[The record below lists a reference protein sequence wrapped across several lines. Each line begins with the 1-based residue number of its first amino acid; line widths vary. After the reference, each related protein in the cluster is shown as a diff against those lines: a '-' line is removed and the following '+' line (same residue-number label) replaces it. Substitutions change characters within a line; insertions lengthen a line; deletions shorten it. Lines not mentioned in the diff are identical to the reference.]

1 MYLRTLCID
10 HLFFRLEI
18 LNYLLLKN
26 RFYARRKKI
35 KIYSL
40 NIDPSHCLMNFS
52 SKAIMMRY
60 ESILVFIVT
69 LVPVCLFGICVVAL
83 SCCRSEYLHHEHLDQ
98 KKDNKDDND
107 QSFYIQ
113 CGYGSPYQGCKV

>member
-69 LVPVCLFGICVVAL
+69 LVPILLFGLCVVVL
-83 SCCRSEYLHHEHLDQ
+83 SCCRSKQNEV
-98 KKDNKDDND
+98 NKDDND

-113 CGYGSPYQGCKV
+113 CGYGSSYQGYQV